1 MASLPLFVL
10 PMVLFPGEVQELR
23 VFEPRYRQMLD
34 DCLLDNQNF
43 GLVMNNPLSPSN
55 HWDGPMQF
63 GCEAKIIHHETKGSN
78 HFLKIIGGR
87 RFKILDVVDPALP
100 PFDHPMMESLAGDDG
115 YLPDLETIIQMIPE
129 GSEHSK
135 LYISAEVEYLDSLP
149 ELTHEQQNSLK
160 SIMQN
165 VLSRIGKMMNIDN
178 DTISEWIEQ
187 SPMLQVVD
195 ESPESIYSVASLVV
209 HDLYTRQDIL
219 QRSDNTESISVL
231 RNHLPDFTE
240 EE

>member
-135 LYISAEVEYLDSLP
+135 LYISAEVDYLDSLP

-231 RNHLPDFTE
+231 RNHLPDFNE

>member
-129 GSEHSK
+129 GSDHSK

>member
-1 MASLPLFVL
+1 
-10 PMVLFPGEVQELR
+10 MVLFPGEVQELR

>member
-129 GSEHSK
+129 GSDHSK

-149 ELTHEQQNSLK
+149 KLTHEQQNSLK

>member
-100 PFDHPMMESLAGDDG
+100 PFDHPMMESLASDDG

-149 ELTHEQQNSLK
+149 ELTYEQQNSLK

-195 ESPESIYSVASLVV
+195 ENPESVYSVASLVV

-219 QRSDNTESISVL
+219 QRSDNRESISVL